1 MAVEGTVV
9 EVKRGEPV
17 PAHVAVGDVVVVQ
30 PDHGGPKFGMPHA
43 EVTVS
48 ALSSE
53 WPFPMCCSC
62 VLPDRCTRDQGL
74 CCYACWCSVCAHAE
88 VADQN
93 GVHGLLRQKEWYKQ
107 CGIITLAYLLA
118 GWFCMPCFAMLWAPC
133 IMTAY
138 GTQVR
143 DGVKR
148 KYGLPDDECCGP
160 TFTTYLPGYI
170 SILPCVPIIFPK
182 QEQCAAYQMLY
193 FMRYTQKGP
202 APECP
207 CYKYVCVHCS
217 PPVDGAEEDKYQRI
231 SQNMGKTLREADQH
245 ILEDLSDNLHKDVA
259 EGDPFKNQNTKDE
272 TVTTTQPT

>member
-62 VLPDRCTRDQGL
+62 VLPDRCTLDQGL

-88 VADQN
+88 VADEN
-93 GVHGLLRQKEWYKQ
+93 GIHGLLRQKEWYKQ
-107 CGIITLAYLLA
+107 CTAVCCAIWCTTL
-118 GWFCMPCFAMLWAPC
+118 WCSSCFAWLWAPC

-148 KYGLPDDECCGP
+148 KWGLPDDEVCGP
-160 TFTTYLPGYI
+160 TFTTSLPGYI

-193 FMRYTQKGP
+193 FMKKRGAP

-207 CYKYVCVHCS
+207 CYKHVCVHCS
-217 PPVDGAEEDKYQRI
+217 PPVDGAAADKYQREVLKLG
-231 SQNMGKTLREADQH
+231 SNLRGMDDHAMEHIAD
-245 ILEDLSDNLHKDVA
+245 DLH
-259 EGDPFKNQNTKDE
+259 GDAQKGDLLKNQKTKDGE